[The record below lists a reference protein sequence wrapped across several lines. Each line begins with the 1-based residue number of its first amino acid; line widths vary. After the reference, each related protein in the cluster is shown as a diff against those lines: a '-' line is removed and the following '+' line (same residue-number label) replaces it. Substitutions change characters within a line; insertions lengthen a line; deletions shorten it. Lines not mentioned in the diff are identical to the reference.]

1 MLSFLRKK
9 ISNIKLKN
17 LIFLEYEQFIQFVFS
32 FLPGNLGLLLRSFIY
47 KFFLFNSNNVPFIQ
61 KNVVFVHSNR
71 IIFGKNLSINSFCYI
86 NGIGDLSFGDNV
98 LIGPSVVIS
107 SGLHTVENQNTPT
120 ILKPTVLKKIT
131 IGNDVWIGANVT
143 IMPGV
148 KIDDGS
154 IIGANS
160 VVTKSTK
167 KFGIYVGAPA
177 RLKNYRNK

>member
-1 MLSFLRKK
+1 M
-9 ISNIKLKN
+9 
-17 LIFLEYEQFIQFVFS
+17 
-32 FLPGNLGLLLRSFIY
+32 
-47 KFFLFNSNNVPFIQ
+47 
-61 KNVVFVHSNR
+61 
-71 IIFGKNLSINSFCYI
+71 
-86 NGIGDLSFGDNV
+86 
-98 LIGPSVVIS
+98 
-107 SGLHTVENQNTPT
+107 HTVENQNTPT